1 MRSIF
6 RRELEKLGFHYF
18 QHKCLKISP
27 TLVLTKLCT
36 YSPKNLFASSHDLV
50 RAYLLMTY
58 AKYIKVD
65 LDISSYSVHNDEA
78 YNIHYAS
85 RRTSAFSAGILEQSM
100 EAIGTVWE

>member
-1 MRSIF
+1 
-6 RRELEKLGFHYF
+6 
-18 QHKCLKISP
+18 
-27 TLVLTKLCT
+27 
-36 YSPKNLFASSHDLV
+36 
-50 RAYLLMTY
+50 MTY